1 MGRKTDADGAP
12 DNFLVAAEAEAAAE
26 ASESGER
33 SEASDARRQSGTA
46 PGRRRGEEKRGGE
59 GKEVM
64 AAYATSP
71 PPLGCTPLPSP
82 SVPLSQDEKAALTG
96 SAGVVA
102 AVADGPIRVGPHRVR
117 RVLQS

>member
-1 MGRKTDADGAP
+1 M
-12 DNFLVAAEAEAAAE
+12 E
-26 ASESGER
+26 
-33 SEASDARRQSGTA
+33 SEAKRGTHD
-46 PGRRRGEEKRGGE
+46 GRAELPQEEGEERRGEEKRGGE

-64 AAYATSP
+64 AAYATSPP

-102 AVADGPIRVGPHRVR
+102 VADGPIRVGPHRVR